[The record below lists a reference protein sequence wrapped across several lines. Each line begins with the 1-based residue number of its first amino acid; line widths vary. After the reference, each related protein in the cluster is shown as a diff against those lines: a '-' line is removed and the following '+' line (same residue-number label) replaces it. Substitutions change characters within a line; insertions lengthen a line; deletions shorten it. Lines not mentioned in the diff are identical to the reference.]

1 MSHTKLVWVA
11 LAALSLSACADRDY
25 TPATGAS
32 AETIFAEACA
42 SCHGDAGAG
51 KFGFL
56 FKVVGSEHPHPNSAI
71 AAKVI
76 QGGSMMPAFPNIDQ
90 KNAEALGAYINA
102 Q

>member
-1 MSHTKLVWVA
+1 MSYIKLVWVA

-25 TPATGAS
+25 TPVAGAS

-56 FKVVGSEHPHPNSAI
+56 FKLTDSEYPHPDSAI
-71 AAKVI
+71 AAKII
-76 QGGSMMPAFPNIDQ
+76 QGGNSMPAFPNIGQ